1 MTSDAP
7 PPSEVRC
14 PRCEA
19 TAVATT
25 VRTVIWRDDAVVIVE
40 DIPAIVCQE
49 CLEQFYSEDVSD
61 ALRRL
66 MEEGF
71 PAEAVTRRIDVPV
84 FSLQHRVRARA
95 PLPDDVQL
103 D

>member
-1 MTSDAP
+1 M
-7 PPSEVRC
+7 
-14 PRCEA
+14 
-19 TAVATT
+19 ATT